1 MTFRLLPAFVGALLL
16 VHASLWAKSMVITDR
31 IEVGLRS
38 GIGIEQ
44 RIVSTLKTGDR
55 VEVLEGD
62 RTWSKVRLPN
72 GTVGWLATS
81 FLVDTVRSQV
91 PLPDPKIQEELRG
104 LKEAN
109 QHLARQLNDLSQERE
124 RLLKETEDGKRLI
137 STLQQEDRRP
147 LSVEAAQLKA
157 RNEQLEKEILFLKK
171 QGAVKNETPGS
182 GQHIPWFLAGSGV
195 LFLGLV
201 LGWVMNRGRR
211 KPSRYY

>member
-1 MTFRLLPAFVGALLL
+1 
-16 VHASLWAKSMVITDR
+16 
-31 IEVGLRS
+31 
-38 GIGIEQ
+38 
-44 RIVSTLKTGDR
+44 
-55 VEVLEGD
+55 
-62 RTWSKVRLPN
+62 
-72 GTVGWLATS
+72 
-81 FLVDTVRSQV
+81 
-91 PLPDPKIQEELRG
+91 

-109 QHLARQLNDLSQERE
+109 QHLARQLSDLSQERE

-157 RNEQLEKEILFLKK
+157 RNEQLEKEILLLKK
-171 QGAVKNETPGS
+171 QGSVKDETPGS

>member
-1 MTFRLLPAFVGALLL
+1 MTFRLLPAFVGALLI
-16 VHASLWAKSMVITDR
+16 VHTSLWARSMVITDR

-44 RIVSTLKTGDR
+44 RIISTLKTGDR

-81 FLVDTVRSQV
+81 FLVESVRPQV
-91 PLPDPKIQEELRG
+91 PLVDPKIQEELRG

-109 QHLARQLNDLSQERE
+109 QNLVKQLSDLHQERE
-124 RLLKETEDGKRLI
+124 RLLKEREDGKRPI
-137 STLQQEDRRP
+137 STHPQEKNRP
-147 LSVEAAQLKA
+147 LPAEVAQLKA
-157 RNEQLEKEILFLKK
+157 KNEQLEKEILFFKK
-171 QGAVKNETPGS
+171 QGAVKDKEPGS
-182 GQHIPWFLAGSGV
+182 GQHIQWFLAGSGV